1 MRHSGGDAGLT
12 RFENTTRTW
21 GEGEEKTWAERKEEH
36 SGHDEVGLGEDE
48 THSARDEAVHEEEH
62 EGVEENRHLVGLSV
76 AESELLAVGGQE
88 NTWAE
93 CEKKGGWYSNFLG
106 SDIGEHLI
114 YAHIIFS
121 VVNKVVK
128 CSTPHHL
135 FMESILVYN
144 SPEMFPNVG
153 EFLFMF

>member
-21 GEGEEKTWAERKEEH
+21 GEGEGKTWAECKEEH

-93 CEKKGGWYSNFLG
+93 REKKGGWYSNFLG